1 LHRHWCTRHLAQ
13 NLLDTYKD
21 KKFEEVARQLEEQFF
36 EQKLNE
42 IKMATNDAGRR
53 WLRGLMREREKW
65 SWAYDAGGWRYEFQT
80 SNMADS
86 FNNVLKGIRAMPI
99 NVIVSFSPSTGWLHG
114 SMTDTHKQ

>member
-1 LHRHWCTRHLAQ
+1 
-13 NLLDTYKD
+13 
-21 KKFEEVARQLEEQFF
+21 
-36 EQKLNE
+36 LNE

-114 SMTDTHKQ
+114 SMTDTHKQWHYRARTSYGSLNLCVILLRQRIELAHMRLNVLTT